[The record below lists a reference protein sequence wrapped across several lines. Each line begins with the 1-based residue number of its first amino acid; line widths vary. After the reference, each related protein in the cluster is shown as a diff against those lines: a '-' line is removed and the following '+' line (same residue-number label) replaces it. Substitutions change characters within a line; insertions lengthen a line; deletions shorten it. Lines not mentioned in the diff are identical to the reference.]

1 MKKIKPTQGV
11 MINVQRDV
19 NKFIESQRGFINTDY
34 YEATYSNIRA
44 RIEQLAS
51 IEEGILQR
59 RCLLTKPLDIKLSF
73 MREYVYAR
81 CPFYRRDKG
90 TKDIRVL
97 VSRIN
102 LIDPT
107 NPKPSL
113 NDLYLNTE
121 LMDKAKDKLIQAMTE
136 IVLSR

>member
-1 MKKIKPTQGV
+1 
-11 MINVQRDV
+11 
-19 NKFIESQRGFINTDY
+19 
-34 YEATYSNIRA
+34 
-44 RIEQLAS
+44 
-51 IEEGILQR
+51 
-59 RCLLTKPLDIKLSF
+59 

-81 CPFYRRDKG
+81 CPFYRRNKG

-97 VSRIN
+97 VSRID

-113 NDLYLNTE
+113 NVLYLNTE
-121 LMDKAKDKLIQAMTE
+121 FMDKAKDKLIQAMTE

>member
-1 MKKIKPTQGV
+1 

-19 NKFIESQRGFINTDY
+19 DKFIDSQKEFVNTDY
-34 YEATYSNIRA
+34 YKRVYDSIQYK
-44 RIEQLAS
+44 IEHLAL

-59 RCLLTKPLDIKLSF
+59 RCLLEKPLKIKLSF

-97 VSRIN
+97 VSRID
-102 LIDPT
+102 LIFPT
-107 NPKPSL
+107 NPNPHL
-113 NDLYLNTE
+113 NDLYLNDE
-121 LMDKAKDKLIQAMTE
+121 FMDMAKAKLIQAMSD

>member
-1 MKKIKPTQGV
+1 
-11 MINVQRDV
+11 MINVHRDV
-19 NKFIESQRGFINTDY
+19 YNFINTQKGFVNTDY
-34 YEATYSNIRA
+34 YETVYKNICTKVD
-44 RIEQLAS
+44 QLAS

-59 RCLLTKPLDIKLSF
+59 RCLIDKPLKIKLSF

-81 CPFYRRDKG
+81 CPFYRRNKG

-97 VSRIN
+97 VSRID

-113 NDLYLNTE
+113 NVLYLNTE
-121 LMDKAKDKLIQAMTE
+121 FMDKAKDKLIQAMTE